1 MQSLPDTE
9 LKAHAAWQAGRNGEA
24 LRLFQR
30 GANAG
35 SVGCM
40 LDLGYFYD
48 VGIGTRS
55 NKAKAIYWYRQAYRM
70 KDAAAASN
78 IAVLYKEQSKNR
90 LAFQWYKRSA
100 ELGDGDSAL
109 ELAKHYLSG
118 QGVSRSVSRA
128 KKQLQTA
135 MSSKLVTPASVAEA
149 RKLLRQVTKQAGSNY
164 SLKRTAA
171 GRLR

>member
-1 MQSLPDTE
+1 
-9 LKAHAAWQAGRNGEA
+9 
-24 LRLFQR
+24 
-30 GANAG
+30 
-35 SVGCM
+35 M

-55 NKAKAIYWYRQAYRM
+55 DKTKAMYWYKPAHRM
-70 KDAAAASN
+70 KDASAASN

-118 QGVSRSVSRA
+118 QGVRRSVPRA
-128 KKQLQTA
+128 KKQLSA
-135 MSSKLVTPASVAEA
+135 AISSKSITPASLAEA
-149 RKLLRQVTKQAGSNY
+149 RALLQAQ
-164 SLKRTAA
+164 
-171 GRLR
+171 

>member
-1 MQSLPDTE
+1 MRSQPETE
-9 LKAHAAWQAGRNGEA
+9 LKAHAAWESGRNRNA
-24 LRLFQR
+24 FRFFQQ

-35 SVGCM
+35 NVGCM

-55 NKAKAIYWYRQAYRM
+55 NKTKAIYWYKKAYRM

-109 ELAKHYLSG
+109 DLAKLYLSG
-118 QGVSRSVSRA
+118 QGVRRSVSRG
-128 KKQLQTA
+128 KKHLQIA
-135 MSSKLVTPASVAEA
+135 VASKSITPASVDKA
-149 RKLLRQVTKQAGSNY
+149 RELLRQAEQAGSSF
-164 SLKRTAA
+164 SLKPTAA
-171 GRLR
+171 G

>member
-1 MQSLPDTE
+1 MQSQSETE
-9 LKAHAAWQAGRNGEA
+9 LKAHAAWESGRNRDA
-24 LRLFQR
+24 FRLFQQ
-30 GANAG
+30 GANEG
-35 SVGCM
+35 RVGCM

-55 NKAKAIYWYRQAYRM
+55 DKTKALYWYKKAYRM

-109 ELAKHYLSG
+109 DLAKLYLCG
-118 QGVSRSVSRA
+118 QGVRRSIPRA
-128 KKQLQTA
+128 MQQLRIA
-135 MSSKLVTPASVAEA
+135 LSSKLITPASIDET
-149 RKLLRQVTKQAGSNY
+149 RNLLREIQRVGASY

-171 GRLR
+171 G